1 MANPAEESIPDITDI
16 QIRQAILEKEM
27 YKLVQGVVANNKLT
41 LLEINE
47 VIQKVSGQIAKDL
60 TEVLNPFYASRRD

>member
-16 QIRQAILEKEM
+16 QIAQVILEREM
-27 YKLVQGVVANNKLT
+27 YKLIQGVVATNKLT

-47 VIQKVSGQIAKDL
+47 VLQKVCVQLGKDL
-60 TEVLNPFYASRRD
+60 TEVLNGFYASRQ